1 MRILL
6 VDDDPVQRQ
15 LASVALRFAGQSV
28 EAVQDVPS
36 ALQRLAE
43 TSFDIALLDH
53 EMPRQTG
60 LDLLIE
66 IRRRGLLQSMP
77 VIFVTSRD
85 DMALIDR
92 AFELGASG
100 FVTKPVNWA
109 LMKHE
114 LFFVMRAAEN
124 ERLASEA
131 RDSALRLAATK
142 EQILNIARHELR
154 TPLNAVIGFGRLVVD
169 SLGADNPARE
179 SADQVL
185 AAAGRLNSKL
195 SDMMLCLDLENG
207 RVVAGQTVENPAAII
222 EENLH
227 LWGKRAAL
235 AGIKLSFRD
244 DAPGARVAIDPSHL
258 VGIMN
263 RLVDNAIIHGQGAT
277 AISVAMLK
285 LEPNLIALTVTDD
298 GAGLTPE
305 LAARCQE
312 AFLQGDMSVTR
323 SGEGLGLGL
332 HVVGRLA
339 ALYKGKL
346 DITSPSPRGGVT
358 ATVTLPAAGQAV

>member
-15 LASVALRFAGQSV
+15 LAAVALRFAGQSV
-28 EAVQDVPS
+28 EAAEDVPS
-36 ALQRLAE
+36 ALALLTR

-53 EMPRQTG
+53 EMPGQSG
-60 LDLLIE
+60 LDLLLE
-66 IRRRGLLQSMP
+66 IRRRGLLDTMP
-77 VIFVTSRD
+77 VMFVTSRE

-114 LFFVMRAAEN
+114 LLFVLRAAEN
-124 ERLASEA
+124 ERLACEA
-131 RDSALRLAATK
+131 RDTALRLAATK
-142 EQILNIARHELR
+142 EQLLNIARHELR

-169 SLGADNPARE
+169 SLGAESPARE

-207 RVVAGQTVENPAAII
+207 RVIAGEALENPAAII
-222 EENLH
+222 EDH
-227 LWGKRAAL
+227 LPVFRKRAAE
-235 AGIKLSFRD
+235 AGIQLSFHD
-244 DAPGARVAIDPSHL
+244 EAPGAQVVIEQSHL
-258 VGIMN
+258 SGILT
-263 RLVDNAIIHGQGAT
+263 RLVDNAMVHGERAT
-277 AISVAMLK
+277 EISIALRRC
-285 LEPNLIALTVTDD
+285 EPNLITLSVADD
-298 GAGLTPE
+298 GAGIAPE
-305 LAARCQE
+305 LVARCQE
-312 AFLQGDMSVTR
+312 SFSQGDMSVTR

-332 HVVGRLA
+332 HIARRLA
-339 ALYKGKL
+339 ALYKGSL
-346 DITSPSPRGGVT
+346 AITSGGAGTGVT
-358 ATVTLPAAGQAV
+358 ATLTLSTTV

>member
-6 VDDDPVQRQ
+6 VDDDPVQCQ

-36 ALQRLAE
+36 ALQRLAQ

-77 VIFVTSRD
+77 VIFVTSRE

-109 LMKHE
+109 LMKHK
-114 LFFVMRAAEN
+114 LFFVLRAAEN

-154 TPLNAVIGFGRLVVD
+154 TPLNAVIGFSRLVVD

-179 SADQVL
+179 SAGQVL
-185 AAAGRLNSKL
+185 AAAGRLNGKL

-207 RVVAGQTVENPAAII
+207 RIVAGQTVENPATII
-222 EENLH
+222 EDH
-227 LWGKRAAL
+227 LSALRKCAAG
-235 AGIKLSFRD
+235 AGIDLSFRN
-244 DAPGARVAIDPSHL
+244 DAPGARVAIEPSHL
-258 VGIMN
+258 SGIIS
-263 RLVDNAIIHGQGAT
+263 RLVDNAIVHGQGART
-277 AISVAMLK
+277 ILIGLQSC
-285 LEPNLIALTVTDD
+285 EPHAVKIAVTDD
-298 GAGLTPE
+298 GVGIAPE
-305 LAARCQE
+305 IIARCHE
-312 AFLQGDMSVTR
+312 AFTQGDMSVTR

-332 HVVGRLA
+332 HVVDRLA
-339 ALYKGKL
+339 ALYKGTL
-346 DITSPSPRGGVT
+346 DITSPGQGGGAT
-358 ATVTLPAAGQAV
+358 AAVTLPATV